1 MAGSDHYEVI
11 YNVNLLDDIHNYFPD
26 LLYNSGRFTTITQVF
41 HYVRQ
46 RMNARFNLFSYGASR
61 YAANPESVIPDII
74 EIFSPVPITHLPRT
88 TRFVPEDTNTL
99 LLNVL
104 GIGTGHAFLAR
115 EDMIRQNTQ
124 LNNFNDIIVRPTA
137 VEIENSTEIINGASL
152 TEETS
157 CAVCQDSIVAADTCR
172 KIRHCNHTYHQ
183 TCIDL
188 WFQRSVFCPTCRHD
202 VRLVA

>member
-11 YNVNLLDDIHNYFPD
+11 YNVSLLDDIHNYFPD

-41 HYVRQ
+41 HYVRH
-46 RMNARFNLFSYGASR
+46 RMNTRFNLFSYGASR
-61 YAANPESVIPDII
+61 YAENSETVVPDPMHHMPPMPPMTPMQ
-74 EIFSPVPITHLPRT
+74 STRLPRT
-88 TRFVPEDTNTL
+88 PRFVSEDTTNFL
-99 LLNVL
+99 FRFLE
-104 GIGTGHAFLAR
+104 IGTDPTGR
-115 EDMIRQNTQ
+115 ENT
-124 LNNFNDIIVRPTA
+124 FRDIIVRPTPT
-137 VEIENSTEIINGASL
+137 EIENSTEIINGASL

-157 CAVCQDSIVAADTCR
+157 CAVCQDFIVATDTCR
-172 KIRHCNHTYHQ
+172 RLRHCNHTYHQ

>member
-41 HYVRQ
+41 HYVRH

-61 YAANPESVIPDII
+61 FAENSETVIPDPR
-74 EIFSPVPITHLPRT
+74 ELAHPPMPPMTPMHPTRLPRT
-88 TRFVPEDTNTL
+88 PRFVSEDTTNFL
-99 LLNVL
+99 FRFLE
-104 GIGTGHAFLAR
+104 IGTDPTGR
-115 EDMIRQNTQ
+115 ENT
-124 LNNFNDIIVRPTA
+124 FRDIIVRPTA